1 MSFGGSQRYEKVQ
14 SEWRQQG
21 NKPFVGDRGQLILD
35 AMRSKTWI
43 SSEMKHSVGPIVVL
57 ALAVLVGCLFV
68 GTNLYYNRG
77 DLSDNG
83 INISAPLDDTFIHL
97 QYGRQIGE
105 GEWFRYNDG
114 DPVSTGASSFL
125 YVLVLGG
132 AHFLG
137 ISGGHLLAFAI
148 ILGAGLLVLAAL
160 LGYEL
165 GRSLAGERAGLWGG
179 ALIAANGA
187 FAWGATSGMEVAL
200 FSVLILGTLLAF
212 LRELSSERFLL
223 TPILAAL
230 TALTRPEGLLFAL
243 VITGAVVFV
252 LLRSLSKTRPYSF
265 RRSMAVLYAFL
276 PIAAG
281 VAQYTFYRIATG
293 SSVQNGVLAKSLLYE
308 PVFYPTEVLDAVFQ
322 NLTTLNL
329 FVLTGLEPGNYLFPG
344 TILFCVLGTLYLA
357 LEDARYRT
365 FAVASGTALVV
376 AMSSTALLG
385 LPGAPWGWHHY
396 RYLLPFFPPTLV
408 FAVVGFYSLGTLNRK
423 TWLPE
428 ALAGSAVLCSLLGLP
443 VWAATTGGNSLQ
455 IKEQQVSI
463 GYWIQENLPPGARVG
478 VNDVGAMRYY
488 GGHPTVDLIGLT
500 TNGLA
505 LPSRNGLGS
514 LYEAL
519 EKMPEDKRP
528 DYFAI
533 YPTWFPGFEASGV
546 LDQEIARFSLSS
558 RPETAGIVGGSEVV
572 VYRADWSLARSGET
586 FRGEGTV
593 RDTLDVADLGSER
606 EHDYEMRMPLIGLE
620 PANLLTQKRSPDG
633 EVILD
638 GGRELPGAEE
648 FTITGLS
655 PNRPVDVVMRT
666 SSAPFTLQVQA
677 DGKDLGEWV
686 FQPSGSGWQE
696 ATFTIPAQSVLSGSL
711 RLRLS
716 PSRDAPL
723 ETHTAYHYWFVQQS

>member
-1 MSFGGSQRYEKVQ
+1 
-14 SEWRQQG
+14 
-21 NKPFVGDRGQLILD
+21 
-35 AMRSKTWI
+35 MRSKTWI
-43 SSEMKHSVGPIVVL
+43 SSGMKHSVGPTVVL

-77 DLSDNG
+77 DLSDNR

-125 YVLVLGG
+125 YVLLLGG

-137 ISGGHLLAFAI
+137 FSGNHLLAFAI
-148 ILGAGLLVLAAL
+148 IFGAGLLVLAAL

-165 GRSLAGERAGLWGG
+165 GRRLAGARAGLWSG

-243 VITGAVVFV
+243 VITGAAVFV
-252 LLRSLSKTRPYSF
+252 LLRDLRKTRPYSF

-308 PVFYPTEVLDAVFQ
+308 PVFYPTEFLDAVFQ
-322 NLTTLNL
+322 NLTKLNL

-357 LEDARYRT
+357 LEDVRYRT
-365 FAVASGTALVV
+365 FAVASGTALVL

-428 ALAGSAVLCSLLGLP
+428 ALAGFALLCSLLGLP
-443 VWAATTGGNSLQ
+443 VWAATTGGNALQ

-463 GYWIQENLPPGARVG
+463 GYWIRENLPPGARVG

-514 LYEAL
+514 LYETL
-519 EKMPEDKRP
+519 EKMPEEKRP

-533 YPTWFPGFEASGV
+533 YPTWFPGFETSGV

-572 VYRADWSLARSGET
+572 VYRADWGLARSGES

-593 RDTLDVADLGSER
+593 RDTLDVADLASER

-638 GGRELPGAEE
+638 GGRALPGAEE

-655 PNRPVDVVMRT
+655 PKRPVDVVMRT

-677 DGKDLGEWV
+677 DGKDLGEWT

-696 ATFTIPAQSVLSGSL
+696 ATFTIPARSVLSESL

>member
-1 MSFGGSQRYEKVQ
+1 
-14 SEWRQQG
+14 
-21 NKPFVGDRGQLILD
+21 
-35 AMRSKTWI
+35 MRSKARI
-43 SSEMKHSVGPIVVL
+43 PSKMKYSLVPAFVF

-83 INISAPLDDTFIHL
+83 VNISAPLDDTFIHL

-125 YVLVLGG
+125 YVLVLGA

-137 ISGGHLLAFAI
+137 ISDGHLLGFAI
-148 ILGAGLLVLAAL
+148 FFGAGLFVLAAL
-160 LGYEL
+160 LGYEVAQ
-165 GRSLAGERAGLWGG
+165 RLAGERAGFWSG
-179 ALIAANGA
+179 ALIATNGA

-212 LRELSSERFLL
+212 LRELPSGRFLL

-243 VITGAVVFV
+243 VITGAAVFV
-252 LLRSLSKTRPYSF
+252 LLRDLRKTPPDTL

-281 VAQYTFYRIATG
+281 VAQYMFYRIATG
-293 SSVQNGVLAKSLLYE
+293 SSVQNGVVAKSLLYE

-322 NLTTLNL
+322 NLTKLNL
-329 FVLTGLEPGNYLFPG
+329 FVLSGLEPGNYLFPG

-365 FAVASGTALVV
+365 FAVASGTALVL
-376 AMSSTALLG
+376 AMSSTAILG

-396 RYLLPFFPPTLV
+396 RYILPFFPPALV
-408 FAVVGFYSLGTLNRK
+408 FAAVGFYSLGTLNRK

-428 ALAGSAVLCSLLGLP
+428 ALASFAVLCSLLGLP
-443 VWAATTGGNSLQ
+443 VWAATTGGNALQ

-463 GYWIQENLPPGARVG
+463 GYWIRENLPPGARVG
-478 VNDVGAMRYY
+478 LNDAGAIRYY

-505 LPSRNGLGS
+505 LPTRNGLGS
-514 LYEAL
+514 LYESL
-519 EKMPEDKRP
+519 EEMPEEKRP
-528 DYFAI
+528 DYFVI
-533 YPTWFPGFEASGV
+533 YPTWFPGLEASGV

-572 VYRADWSLARSGET
+572 VSRANWDLARSGET
-586 FRGEGTV
+586 FRGEGSV

-620 PANLLTQKRSPDG
+620 PANLLTRKRSPDG
-633 EVILD
+633 EVVLD
-638 GGRELPGAEE
+638 GGRGLPGAEE

-655 PNRPVDVVMRT
+655 PNRPVEVVMRT
-666 SSAPFTLQVQA
+666 SDASFALQVQA
-677 DGKDLGEWV
+677 DGRHLGEWA

-696 ATFTIPAQSVLSGSL
+696 ATFTIPAQSVRSGSL
-711 RLRLS
+711 RVRLS
-716 PSRDAPL
+716 PSEDAPL
-723 ETHTAYHYWFVQQS
+723 ETHTAYYYWFVQRS

>member
-243 VITGAVVFV
+243 VITGAAVFV
-252 LLRSLSKTRPYSF
+252 LLRDLRKTRPYSF

-308 PVFYPTEVLDAVFQ
+308 PVFYPTEFLDAVFQ
-322 NLTTLNL
+322 NLTKLNL

-357 LEDARYRT
+357 LEDVRYRT
-365 FAVASGTALVV
+365 FAVASGTALVL

-428 ALAGSAVLCSLLGLP
+428 ALAGFAVLCSLLGLP
-443 VWAATTGGNSLQ
+443 VWAATTGGNALQ

-463 GYWIQENLPPGARVG
+463 GYWIRENLPPGARVG

-514 LYEAL
+514 LYETL
-519 EKMPEDKRP
+519 EKMPEEKRP

-533 YPTWFPGFEASGV
+533 YPTWFPGFETSGV

-572 VYRADWSLARSGET
+572 VYRADWGLARSGEP
-586 FRGEGTV
+586 FRSEGTV
-593 RDTLDVADLGSER
+593 RDTLDVADLASER

-638 GGRELPGAEE
+638 GGRALPGAEE
-648 FTITGLS
+648 FTVTGLS

-677 DGKDLGEWV
+677 DGKDLGEWT

-696 ATFTIPAQSVLSGSL
+696 ATFTIPARSVLSESL

>member
-1 MSFGGSQRYEKVQ
+1 VQ
-14 SEWRQQG
+14 NEWRQQG
-21 NKPFVGDRGQLILD
+21 HRPLVGDRSQRIMD
-35 AMRSKTWI
+35 AMRSKYRI
-43 SSEMKHSVGPIVVL
+43 PSEMKHSAGPVVVL

-68 GTNLYYNRG
+68 GTNLYYNRA

-83 INISAPLDDTFIHL
+83 VNISAPLDDTFIHL

-105 GEWFRYNDG
+105 GQWFRYNDG

-125 YVLVLGG
+125 YVLVLGA

-137 ISGGHLLAFAI
+137 ISGAHLLGFAI
-148 ILGAGLLVLAAL
+148 ILGAGLFVLAAL

-165 GRSLAGERAGLWGG
+165 GRRLAGERAGLWSGT
-179 ALIAANGA
+179 LIAANGA

-212 LRELSSERFLL
+212 LRELSSGRFLL
-223 TPILAAL
+223 MPILAAL
-230 TALTRPEGLLFAL
+230 TALTRPEGLLFAM

-252 LLRSLSKTRPYSF
+252 LLRDLRKTRPDSL
-265 RRSMAVLYAFL
+265 RRSVAVLYAFL

-281 VAQYTFYRIATG
+281 VAQYMFYRIATG

-308 PVFYPTEVLDAVFQ
+308 PVFYPTEFLDAVFQ
-322 NLTTLNL
+322 NLTKLNL

-344 TILFCVLGTLYLA
+344 TILFCALGTLYLA
-357 LEDARYRT
+357 LEDARYRA

-376 AMSSTALLG
+376 AMSSTAILG

-396 RYLLPFFPPTLV
+396 RYILPFFPPALV

-428 ALAGSAVLCSLLGLP
+428 ALAGFAVLCSLLGLP

-455 IKEQQVSI
+455 IKEQQVSV
-463 GYWIQENLPPGARVG
+463 GYWIRENLPPGARVG

-514 LYEAL
+514 LYETL
-519 EKMPEDKRP
+519 EKMPEEKRP

-546 LDQEIARFSLSS
+546 LEQEIARFSLSS
-558 RPETAGIVGGSEVV
+558 RPEVAGIVGGSEVAV
-572 VYRADWSLARSGET
+572 FRADWGLARSGET

-593 RDTLDVADLGSER
+593 RDTLDVADLENER

-633 EVILD
+633 EVVLD
-638 GGRELPGAEE
+638 GGRGLPGAEE

-655 PNRPVDVVMRT
+655 PNRSVEMVMRT
-666 SSAPFTLQVQA
+666 SSAPFALQVQA
-677 DGKDLGEWV
+677 DGEHLGEWT
-686 FQPSGSGWQE
+686 FQPSGSRWQE
-696 ATFTIPAQSVLSGSL
+696 ATFTIPAQAVRSGSL
-711 RLRLS
+711 RVRLS
-716 PSRDAPL
+716 PSEDAPL
-723 ETHTAYHYWFVQQS
+723 ETHTAYHYWFVQRS

>member
-1 MSFGGSQRYEKVQ
+1 
-14 SEWRQQG
+14 
-21 NKPFVGDRGQLILD
+21 
-35 AMRSKTWI
+35 MRSKTWI
-43 SSEMKHSVGPIVVL
+43 SSRMKHSVGPTVVL

-77 DLSDNG
+77 DLSDNK

-125 YVLVLGG
+125 YVLLLGG

-137 ISGGHLLAFAI
+137 FSGNHLLAFAI
-148 ILGAGLLVLAAL
+148 IFGAGLLVLAAL

-165 GRSLAGERAGLWGG
+165 GRRLAGERAGLWSG

-243 VITGAVVFV
+243 VITGAAVFV
-252 LLRSLSKTRPYSF
+252 LLRDLRKTRPYSF

-308 PVFYPTEVLDAVFQ
+308 PVFYPTEFLDAVFQ
-322 NLTTLNL
+322 NLTKLNL

-357 LEDARYRT
+357 LEDVRYRT
-365 FAVASGTALVV
+365 FAVASGTALVL

-428 ALAGSAVLCSLLGLP
+428 ALAGFAVLCSLLGLP
-443 VWAATTGGNSLQ
+443 VWAATTGGNALQ

-463 GYWIQENLPPGARVG
+463 GYWIRENLPPGARVG

-514 LYEAL
+514 LYETL
-519 EKMPEDKRP
+519 EKMPEEKRP

-533 YPTWFPGFEASGV
+533 YPTWFPGFETSGV

-572 VYRADWSLARSGET
+572 VYRADWGLARSGEP

-593 RDTLDVADLGSER
+593 RDTLDVADLASER

-638 GGRELPGAEE
+638 GGRALPGAEE

-677 DGKDLGEWV
+677 DGKDLGEWT

-696 ATFTIPAQSVLSGSL
+696 ATFTIPARSVLSESL